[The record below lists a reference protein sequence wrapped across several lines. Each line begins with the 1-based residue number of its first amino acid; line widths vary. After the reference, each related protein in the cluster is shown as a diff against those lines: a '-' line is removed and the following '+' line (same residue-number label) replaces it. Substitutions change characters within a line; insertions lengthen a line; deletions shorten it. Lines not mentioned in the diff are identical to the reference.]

1 MVSARIAVPILLLV
15 ILAAAEAST
24 ELQGDA
30 ATALESATR
39 YFRTVLSCRGG
50 YLGEYSEDLSTW
62 IGETSETPN
71 EIWVQPPGTPRLGLT
86 FLRAYEATGDER
98 YLEAA
103 VGVADALIWGQLEP
117 GGWYYTVDFLGEH
130 RWKYRHEEWND
141 EDEDDL
147 CVFDDNVCQEA
158 IRLMMAVDGTL
169 GREPYHGATMYA
181 LEFMLES
188 QFPNGAWPQMYPL
201 SGDYPDSYRDY
212 YTFNDQAMNDCIS
225 VMMEAYRRY
234 GDERYLRSA
243 EMGGSFIIISQIPDP
258 QGGWAQQYLW
268 NITPAWARAFEP
280 PAVCSKVT
288 GHNIIT
294 LLDLYLLTGNETYLS
309 PIPSA
314 LDWLN
319 RSTIGED
326 LWARFYELG
335 TNRPIYGDRDGK
347 IYYNLSDIS
356 EERRLGYSWDGAY
369 GRNAKRMYDSV
380 MSKGREGYIADRDR
394 ELTEQE
400 KLSKAASLEPRVRD
414 AVESLD
420 SQGRWVEDGWVY
432 SKTFNT
438 MAGYLIDYLAYSGW
452 NGTVQVPSVGP
463 AYWGSVET
471 ERVTLSV
478 EVSGANPISR
488 VYMRLTPPTLIE
500 EFELLDD
507 GMGDDVAARD
517 SIYTLTFEPDR
528 EVALDVYEGRVV
540 AEDAAGHWN
549 MASLPVGSMAAASV
563 ALVDMEAGLSE
574 AVELEADTGA
584 IEARVESLMEALAKV
599 GPDTDLASLL
609 EELESLLVSLEDIN
623 VGRLIEIASGVLEA
637 ARGMGIDTSRH
648 EIFLNRAV
656 EQWEDGKYGSA
667 RQFLNYPLS
676 LRESIPEAT
685 WISSLCLAGVLI
697 ALAWRRHS
705 PL

>member
-1 MVSARIAVPILLLV
+1 MVSPRMAVPFLLLL
-15 ILAAAEAST
+15 ILATAQAST
-24 ELQGDA
+24 ELQEEA
-30 ATALESATR
+30 AAALESATR
-39 YFRTVLSCRGG
+39 HFRTVLSCRGG
-50 YLGEYSEDLSTW
+50 YLGEYSEDLSIW

-71 EIWVQPPGTPRLGLT
+71 EIWIQPPGTPRLGLT
-86 FLRAYEATGDER
+86 FLEAYEVTGDER

-103 VGVADALIWGQLEP
+103 TAVADALVWGQLEP

-130 RWKYRHEEWND
+130 RWKYRHEGVNG
-141 EDEDDL
+141 EDETDL

-158 IRLMMAVDGTL
+158 IRLMMAVDGML
-169 GREPYHGATMYA
+169 GQDPYHEATIYA
-181 LEFMLES
+181 LDFMLES
-188 QFPNGAWPQMYPL
+188 QFPKGAWPQMYPL

-212 YTFNDQAMNDCIS
+212 YTFNDRVINDCIS
-225 VMMEAYRRY
+225 VMMEAYQRY

-243 EMGGSFIIISQIPDP
+243 EMGGSFIILSQIPEP

-268 NITPAWARAFEP
+268 NVTPAWARAFEP

-288 GHNIIT
+288 GHNVIT

-319 RSTIGED
+319 RSRIGDD

-335 TNRPIYGDRDGK
+335 TNRPIYGDRDGQ

-369 GRNAKRMYDSV
+369 GRNARMVYDSV
-380 MSKGREGYIADRDR
+380 MSKGREKYVADRDR
-394 ELTEQE
+394 ELTEDE
-400 KLSKAASLEPRVRD
+400 KLARAANLESRVRD
-414 AVESLD
+414 AIDSLD

-438 MAGYLIDYLAYSGW
+438 RAGYLIDYLAYSGW
-452 NGTVQVPSVGP
+452 DAIPPVPSVGP
-463 AYWGSVET
+463 AYSGSVET

-478 EVSGANPISR
+478 CVSGPNPISR
-488 VYMRLTPPTLIE
+488 VYMRFTPPTMLE
-500 EFELLDD
+500 EFDLLDD
-507 GMGDDVAARD
+507 GLGDDVTAGD
-517 SIYTLTFEPDR
+517 SIYTLAFEPDR
-528 EVALDVYEGRVV
+528 EVALDVYRGRVV

-574 AVELEADTGA
+574 AAELEADTGA
-584 IEARVESLMEALAKV
+584 VESRVEGLMESLAQV
-599 GPDTDLASLL
+599 GPDTDLD
-609 EELESLLVSLEDIN
+609 SLLVELGSLLLSLEDIN
-623 VGRLIEIASGVLEA
+623 VGRLIEIASEVLET
-637 ARGMGIDTSRH
+637 AREMGIDTSRH
-648 EIFLNRAV
+648 EIFLNRAM
-656 EQWEDGKYGSA
+656 EQRENGNHGSA

-676 LRESIPEAT
+676 LRESIPEAI
-685 WISSLCLAGVLI
+685 WFSSICLAAISI
-697 ALAWRRHS
+697 AFAGRRES
-705 PL
+705 GQ